1 MSAPIRIRT
10 YRSSDGPGLARLF
23 YETVHSVCL
32 RDYTQEQ
39 VDAWAPGTVDLAAW
53 DRSFAQH
60 FTVVAEREG
69 VPVGFGD
76 MARDGY
82 LDRLYVHRDVQRQG
96 VASALCTALEA
107 YVAAPVFTTHASL
120 TARPFF
126 LARGYQVVR
135 EQQVERR
142 GVLLTNFVMEKR
154 VREAR

>member
-1 MSAPIRIRT
+1 M
-10 YRSSDGPGLARLF
+10 
-23 YETVHSVCL
+23 
-32 RDYTQEQ
+32 
-39 VDAWAPGTVDLAAW
+39 
-53 DRSFAQH
+53 
-60 FTVVAEREG
+60 
-69 VPVGFGD
+69 
-76 MARDGY
+76 
-82 LDRLYVHRDVQRQG
+82 
-96 VASALCTALEA
+96 ASALCTALEA

>member
-53 DRSFAQH
+53 DRSFARH

-69 VPVGFGD
+69 
-76 MARDGY
+76 
-82 LDRLYVHRDVQRQG
+82 
-96 VASALCTALEA
+96 
-107 YVAAPVFTTHASL
+107 
-120 TARPFF
+120 
-126 LARGYQVVR
+126 
-135 EQQVERR
+135 
-142 GVLLTNFVMEKR
+142 
-154 VREAR
+154 